1 MKSFY
6 KLPHPESGKSSD
18 FVEVYGIDGMASYEF
33 RIYCGGAVYDTGS
46 IGYGSSYG
54 SPEIALRDA
63 LIFATGGKAFEFQ
76 EYFL

>member
-18 FVEVYGIDGMASYEF
+18 FVEVYGMDGMACYDF
-33 RIYCGGAVYDTGS
+33 RIYCGGVMFDS
-46 IGYGSSYG
+46 KNQCYG

-63 LIFATGGKAFEFQ
+63 LIFATGGKSFEFQ
-76 EYFL
+76 EYRL